1 MQIQDDY
8 QVNLDAFCGPM
19 DLLLY
24 LIRRAEVDV
33 HDIPIA
39 LITKQYLELL
49 NKIENIDV
57 EAAGE
62 FLIMAA
68 MLIEIKSRTLI
79 PPDPDA
85 VDETGDGLSATTGDA
100 IDPRHE
106 LVKQLLSY
114 QRYRI
119 ASEALQDRRNE
130 FMHRFPARAFHQ
142 DFPFEESE
150 LNEIELEDV
159 HIFDLHD
166 AYEHIA
172 ASINFAM
179 IGDHTVEI
187 DDTPIALYQEDLL
200 DRLGRSEKTQMTL
213 QESFEGQLPKQRVG
227 LFLAML
233 ELTRLQKIIIR
244 QEELLS
250 DISIEL
256 VVDEQITS
264 SEPPEPPEPIQE

>member
-8 QVNLDAFCGPM
+8 QVNLDTFCGPL

-24 LIRRAEVDV
+24 LIRRAEVDI

-39 LITKQYLELL
+39 RITKQYLELL

-85 VDETGDGLSATTGDA
+85 VDDAGDGLSIQTGDA

-106 LVKQLLSY
+106 LVQQLLSY

-119 ASEALQDRRNE
+119 ASEALEDRRNE
-130 FMHRFPARAFHQ
+130 FKHRFPARAYQQ
-142 DFPFEESE
+142 DQPVDEAE
-150 LNEIELEDV
+150 LNDLELEDV
-159 HIFDLHD
+159 HILDLHD

-172 ASINFAM
+172 ASINFAQ

-200 DRLGRSEKTQMTL
+200 DRLGRSDKSQMTL
-213 QESFEGQLPKQRVG
+213 QESFEGQLPGQRVG

-233 ELTRLQKIIIR
+233 ELVRMRKIAIK
-244 QEELLS
+244 QEDLLS
-250 DISIEL
+250 DIAIEL
-256 VVDEQITS
+256 LVDDET
-264 SEPPEPPEPIQE
+264 PNPETE

>member
-8 QVNLDAFCGPM
+8 QVNLDAFCGPL

-24 LIRRAEVDV
+24 LIRRAEVDI

-39 LITKQYLELL
+39 KITRQYLELL
-49 NKIENIDV
+49 NQVEQIDV

-68 MLIEIKSRTLI
+68 MLIELKSRTLI

-85 VDETGDGLSATTGDA
+85 VDDMGDGLLTPTGDA

-106 LVKQLLSY
+106 LVQQLLSY

-119 ASEALQDRRNE
+119 ASEALQDRREE
-130 FMHRFPARAFHQ
+130 FKHRYPARVFQQ
-142 DFPFEESE
+142 DQPIDQAEQFD
-150 LNEIELEDV
+150 LELEDV
-159 HIFDLHD
+159 HILDLHD

-172 ASINFAM
+172 ASINFAQ

-200 DRLGRSEKTQMTL
+200 DRLHRSENSTMTL
-213 QESFEGQLPKQRVG
+213 QESFEGQLPVQRVG

-233 ELTRLQKIIIR
+233 ELTRMRKISIK
-244 QEELLS
+244 QDELLS
-250 DISIEL
+250 EIAIEL
-256 VVDEQITS
+256 SVDE
-264 SEPPEPPEPIQE
+264 EVAEAEED